1 MCNPSDARSPQHP
14 KLTYVT
20 PEDPFWRRSFINCI
34 EAVTGQKKLN
44 SLYHKYRLVDETTGN
59 IWADAISHLHLHI
72 KGLTETESSIPAN
85 GPLVIV
91 SNHPYGVLDGLSLC
105 YAVSLIRQD
114 FKFLAHSTFQKVPE
128 LEPYVLPVDFDG
140 ASAAL
145 RSNIATKKAALN
157 YVREGGAIVIF
168 PAGRVSTARTPFGN
182 ATDAE
187 WKLFCGS
194 LIQRSGARVV
204 PVYFAGQNSWLFHLA
219 SRLGEAMREALLV
232 HEIVRRMNTEV
243 HAVVGNII
251 ESAQLAAFDDKREM
265 LNFLRDQVYALANR
279 TPLTDHREMVATR

>member
-1 MCNPSDARSPQHP
+1 MCNPTNARSPQHP

-114 FKFLAHSTFQKVPE
+114 FKFLAHSTFQKIPE
-128 LEPYVLPVDFDG
+128 LEPFVLPVDFDG
-140 ASAAL
+140 ASSAL
-145 RSNIATKKAALN
+145 RSNIETKKAAQKH
-157 YVREGGAIVIF
+157 VREGGAVVIF
-168 PAGRVSTARTPFGN
+168 PAGRVSTAKTPFGN

-232 HEIVRRMNTEV
+232 MKSC
-243 HAVVGNII
+243 AG
-251 ESAQLAAFDDKREM
+251 
-265 LNFLRDQVYALANR
+265 
-279 TPLTDHREMVATR
+279 

>member
-145 RSNIATKKAALN
+145 RSNIATKKAALD

-204 PVYFAGQNSWLFHLA
+204 PIYFAGQNSWLFHLA

-243 HAVVGNII
+243 HAVVGTII
-251 ESAQLAAFDDKREM
+251 EFAQLAEFDDKREM
-265 LNFLRDQVYALANR
+265 LNFLRDQVYALANW
-279 TPLTDHREMVATR
+279 TPLTDHRELVATR

>member
-1 MCNPSDARSPQHP
+1 MTNFSATGAIDQP

-20 PEDPFWRRSFINCI
+20 PNDPFWRRSFINCI

-44 SLYHKYRLVDETTGN
+44 SLYHQYRLVGETTGN

-114 FKFLAHSTFQKVPE
+114 FKFLAHSTFQKIPE
-128 LEPYVLPVDFDG
+128 LEPFVLPVDFDG
-140 ASAAL
+140 ASSAL
-145 RSNIATKKAALN
+145 RSNIETKKAAQKH
-157 YVREGGAIVIF
+157 VREGGAVVIF
-168 PAGRVSTARTPFGN
+168 PAGRVSTAKTPFGN

-243 HAVVGNII
+243 HAVVGDII
-251 ESAQLAAFDDKREM
+251 EFAQLEEFDNKRDM
-265 LNFLRDQVYALANR
+265 LNFLRDCVYALGEWIPSNEQSQI
-279 TPLTDHREMVATR
+279 EMAK

>member
-105 YAVSLIRQD
+105 YAVSLIRQEG
-114 FKFLAHSTFQKVPE
+114 KRV
-128 LEPYVLPVDFDG
+128 
-140 ASAAL
+140 
-145 RSNIATKKAALN
+145 AT
-157 YVREGGAIVIF
+157 
-168 PAGRVSTARTPFGN
+168 
-182 ATDAE
+182 
-187 WKLFCGS
+187 
-194 LIQRSGARVV
+194 
-204 PVYFAGQNSWLFHLA
+204 HLA
-219 SRLGEAMREALLV
+219 MLVVTLSHWWSLCQADHTTSWWEEFEKLTPTADLRQGGLFPDFNLG
-232 HEIVRRMNTEV
+232 
-243 HAVVGNII
+243 
-251 ESAQLAAFDDKREM
+251 LASDGC
-265 LNFLRDQVYALANR
+265 
-279 TPLTDHREMVATR
+279 

>member
-1 MCNPSDARSPQHP
+1 MCNSCDARSPQHP

-44 SLYHKYRLVDETTGN
+44 SLYHQYRLVGETTGN

-114 FKFLAHSTFQKVPE
+114 FKFLAHSTFQKIPE
-128 LEPYVLPVDFDG
+128 LEPFVLPVDFDG
-140 ASAAL
+140 ASSAL
-145 RSNIATKKAALN
+145 RSNIETKKAAQKH
-157 YVREGGAIVIF
+157 VREGGAVVIF
-168 PAGRVSTARTPFGN
+168 PAGRVSTAKTPFGN

-243 HAVVGNII
+243 HAVVGDII
-251 ESAQLAAFDDKREM
+251 EFAQLEEFDNKRDM
-265 LNFLRDQVYALANR
+265 LNFLRLS
-279 TPLTDHREMVATR
+279 LIHI

>member
-1 MCNPSDARSPQHP
+1 MNRHHQAGSSRQP

-20 PEDPFWRRSFINCI
+20 PDDPLWRRSFINCV
-34 EAVTGQKKLN
+34 EAVSGQKKLN
-44 SLYHKYRLVDETTGN
+44 NLYHQYRLIGETTGN
-59 IWADAISHLHLHI
+59 IWADAISHLRLTI
-72 KGLTETESSIPAN
+72 EGLTETRSTIPAK
-85 GPLVIV
+85 GPVVIV

-105 YAVSLIRQD
+105 YAVSLIRRD

-128 LEPYVLPVDFDG
+128 LEPYVLPVDFDR

-145 RSNIATKKAALN
+145 RSNIATKKAALD

-265 LNFLRDQVYALANR
+265 LNFLRDQVYALANW

>member
-1 MCNPSDARSPQHP
+1 
-14 KLTYVT
+14 
-20 PEDPFWRRSFINCI
+20 
-34 EAVTGQKKLN
+34 
-44 SLYHKYRLVDETTGN
+44 
-59 IWADAISHLHLHI
+59 
-72 KGLTETESSIPAN
+72 
-85 GPLVIV
+85 
-91 SNHPYGVLDGLSLC
+91 
-105 YAVSLIRQD
+105 
-114 FKFLAHSTFQKVPE
+114 FLAHSTFQKVPE

-265 LNFLRDQVYALANR
+265 LNFLRDQVYALA
-279 TPLTDHREMVATR
+279 

>member
-44 SLYHKYRLVDETTGN
+44 SVYHKYRLVDETTGN

-265 LNFLRDQVYALANR
+265 LNFLRDQVYALANW

>member
-1 MCNPSDARSPQHP
+1 MCNPSDARSPQYP

-44 SLYHKYRLVDETTGN
+44 SVYHKYRLVDETTGN

-145 RSNIATKKAALN
+145 RSNIATKKAALD

-265 LNFLRDQVYALANR
+265 LNFLRDQVYALANW

>member
-1 MCNPSDARSPQHP
+1 MNSFSGVPSPQHP

-20 PEDPFWRRSFINCI
+20 PKDPLWRRTFINCI
-34 EAVTGQKKLN
+34 ETFTGQRKLN
-44 SLYHKYRLVDETTGN
+44 SLYQDYRHFGETTGN
-59 IWADAISHLHLHI
+59 IWADAISRLHLNI
-72 KGLTETESSIPAN
+72 KGLTETGSSIPVE

-105 YAVSLIRQD
+105 YAVSLIRRD

-145 RSNIATKKAALN
+145 RSNIETKKAALKH
-157 YVREGGAIVIF
+157 VRDGGAIVIF
-168 PAGRVSTARTPFGN
+168 PAGRVSTAQTPFGP

-194 LIQRSGARVV
+194 LIQRSGADVV
-204 PVYFAGQNSWLFHLA
+204 PVYFKGQNSWLFHLA
-219 SRLGEAMREALLV
+219 SLLGEAMREALLMR
-232 HEIVRRMNTEV
+232 EIVRRINSEV
-243 HAVVGNII
+243 HGVMGDII
-251 ESAQLAAFDDKREM
+251 KHAKLAEFENRRDM
-265 LNFLRDQVYALANR
+265 LDFLRHQVYALE
-279 TPLTDHREMVATR
+279 HRESSKPAAIV

>member
-204 PVYFAGQNSWLFHLA
+204 PIYFAGQNSWLFHLA

-243 HAVVGNII
+243 HAVVGTII
-251 ESAQLAAFDDKREM
+251 EFAQLAEFDDKREM
-265 LNFLRDQVYALANR
+265 LNFLRDQVYALGDRA
-279 TPLTDHREMVATR
+279 TSTDQSQIEMAK

>member
-1 MCNPSDARSPQHP
+1 MNSFSGVPSPQHP

-20 PEDPFWRRSFINCI
+20 PKDPLWRRTFINCI
-34 EAVTGQKKLN
+34 ETFTGQRKLN
-44 SLYHKYRLVDETTGN
+44 SLYQDYRHFGETTGN
-59 IWADAISHLHLHI
+59 IWADAISRLHLNI
-72 KGLTETESSIPAN
+72 KGLTETGSSIPVE

-105 YAVSLIRQD
+105 YAVSLIRRD
-114 FKFLAHSTFQKVPE
+114 FKFLAHSTFQNLPE

-204 PVYFAGQNSWLFHLA
+204 PIYFAGQNSWLFHLA

-243 HAVVGNII
+243 HAVVGTII
-251 ESAQLAAFDDKREM
+251 EFAQLAEFDDKREM
-265 LNFLRDQVYALANR
+265 LNFLRDQVYALGDRA
-279 TPLTDHREMVATR
+279 TSTDQSQIEMAK

>member
-1 MCNPSDARSPQHP
+1 MTNLSATRATDQP

-20 PEDPFWRRSFINCI
+20 PNDPFWRRSFINCI

-44 SLYHKYRLVDETTGN
+44 SLYNQYRLVGETTGN

-114 FKFLAHSTFQKVPE
+114 FKFLAHSTFQKIPE
-128 LEPYVLPVDFDG
+128 LEPFVLPVDFDG
-140 ASAAL
+140 ASSAL
-145 RSNIATKKAALN
+145 RSNIETKKAAQKH
-157 YVREGGAIVIF
+157 VREGGAVVIF
-168 PAGRVSTARTPFGN
+168 PAGRVSTAKTPFGN

-243 HAVVGNII
+243 HAVVGDII
-251 ESAQLAAFDDKREM
+251 EFAQLEEFDNKRDM
-265 LNFLRDQVYALANR
+265 LNFLRDRVYALGEWIPSNEQSQI
-279 TPLTDHREMVATR
+279 EMAK

>member
-128 LEPYVLPVDFDG
+128 LEPYVLPIDFDG

-145 RSNIATKKAALN
+145 RSNIATKKAALD

-204 PVYFAGQNSWLFHLA
+204 PGYFAGQNSWLFHLA

-265 LNFLRDQVYALANR
+265 LNFLRDQVYALANW

>member
-145 RSNIATKKAALN
+145 RSNIATKKAALD

-194 LIQRSGARVV
+194 LIQRSGAHVV

-265 LNFLRDQVYALANR
+265 LNFLRDQVYALANW
-279 TPLTDHREMVATR
+279 TPLTDHRELVATR